1 MYKILNDACLELG
14 VELDDFKISQF
25 VKYKELLLY
34 WNEKMN
40 LTAITDEKDIL
51 LKHFV
56 DSVSLVPFFDFDGKK
71 VIDVGTGAGFPGIP
85 IKIVKPS
92 VELTLLDSLKKR
104 ISFLENVVSEI
115 GLSSVKC
122 VHSRA
127 EDGGQNKD
135 FREKFD
141 ICVSR
146 AVAKLS
152 VLSEYC
158 LPFVKNGGCFISLKG
173 PEVKGEI
180 ENAGKAIEILG
191 GKIDTVKKI
200 EIPFTDIKHT
210 LIMIKK
216 VRQTS
221 IKYPRKS
228 GRISK
233 NPIK

>member
-1 MYKILNDACLELG
+1 
-14 VELDDFKISQF
+14 
-25 VKYKELLLY
+25 
-34 WNEKMN
+34 MN
-40 LTAITDEKDIL
+40 
-51 LKHFV
+51 
-56 DSVSLVPFFDFDGKK
+56 
-71 VIDVGTGAGFPGIP
+71 
-85 IKIVKPS
+85 
-92 VELTLLDSLKKR
+92 KR
-104 ISFLENVVSEI
+104 IGFLENVVSEI
-115 GLSSVKC
+115 KLSSVRC

-127 EDGGQNKD
+127 EDAGQNKD

-158 LPFVKNGGCFISLKG
+158 LPFVKEGGYFISLKG
-173 PEVKGEI
+173 PEIKNEI
-180 ENAGKAIEILG
+180 DAAENAVEILG
-191 GKIDTVKKI
+191 GKVDTVEI
-200 EIPFTDIKHT
+200 VEIPFTDIKHT